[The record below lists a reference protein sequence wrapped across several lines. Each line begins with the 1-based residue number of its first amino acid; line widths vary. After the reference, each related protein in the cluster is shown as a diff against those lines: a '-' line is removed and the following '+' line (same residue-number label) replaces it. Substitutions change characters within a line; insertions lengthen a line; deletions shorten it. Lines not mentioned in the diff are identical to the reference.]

1 MLSGQQEQQ
10 LHTTSPIWPCAT
22 RIPRDAHGAFF
33 DWVNVGVSHSRD
45 PRGSPFQMPAR
56 LADGLGLES
65 DLGCG
70 YPQPCAPSSSRVPI
84 TRKRVNQETPAEEFG
99 FPASGPQEGRL
110 T

>member
-70 YPQPCAPSSSRVPI
+70 YPQPCAPSSSLYSEYIRVS
-84 TRKRVNQETPAEEFG
+84 AEEFG
-99 FPASGPQEGRL
+99 FPASDPQEGRL